1 MCFSQTS
8 LLLPPSAE
16 CVRCD
21 ALSGEQVS
29 AQSQPALRSREQIDA
44 RSLARSHPRIKPSI
58 VAGGRLQSPP
68 PPLRDAAESRRLP
81 GGFSQRDLTQPRSLC
96 AGRDLL
102 LSSLVDFL
110 RRTRPAA
117 SPVSIAAPRRASGD
131 RIQTLAV
138 LFRLGSLGTTLIRQ
152 VYPGPRYVHV
162 DPRRSRLFPHR
173 RSSLTEQSP
182 LTQQQIFRFTG
193 RCSVL
198 ERTCCSPLLPE
209 LFGLS

>member
-1 MCFSQTS
+1 M
-8 LLLPPSAE
+8 LLSNSVTPPPSAE

-44 RSLARSHPRIKPSI
+44 RSLARSLAPPDRTEHRSWGAAGVPPTPR
-58 VAGGRLQSPP
+58 
-68 PPLRDAAESRRLP
+68 RDAAERRRLP

-110 RRTRPAA
+110 RRTRSFFREYHGA
-117 SPVSIAAPRRASGD
+117 SLSIRD

-138 LFRLGSLGTTLIRQ
+138 LFCLGSLGTTLIRQ
-152 VYPGPRYVHV
+152 VCPGPQYG
-162 DPRRSRLFPHR
+162 PRGSTAFPPQT
-173 RSSLTEQSP
+173 LITY
-182 LTQQQIFRFTG
+182 
-193 RCSVL
+193 
-198 ERTCCSPLLPE
+198 
-209 LFGLS
+209 

>member
-44 RSLARSHPRIKPSI
+44 RSLASPDRTKHRSWGAAA
-58 VAGGRLQSPP
+58 VPP

-117 SPVSIAAPRRASGD
+117 APVSIAAPHRASGD

-152 VYPGPRYVHV
+152 VYPGPRYG
-162 DPRRSRLFPHR
+162 PRGFTAFSSFPPQT
-173 RSSLTEQSP
+173 LITY
-182 LTQQQIFRFTG
+182 
-193 RCSVL
+193 
-198 ERTCCSPLLPE
+198 
-209 LFGLS
+209 